1 MFDEKFPKYRGKNST
16 HKHQQYQKPPPYNPD
31 YKKNQSNSSCST
43 RNSSHGSR
51 GPSINLLILKHQ
63 IITLLLLSSF
73 LAIWFLT
80 PFSDVITSLVLVTM
94 PITGDVQLGLESW
107 HEIRQKHP
115 HKYQITQ
122 DHWNVESIGNDIVNS
137 VILQPRNLH
146 HFCTSTPTI
155 STDLCKQQASQYN
168 WSFHVVKSSDINAF
182 ALPGGI
188 ICVTDSLLRT
198 LNLSRGEI
206 AALLGHEMSHVLHR
220 HGQSQLL
227 KKNLLST
234 IIKALFYDDDD
245 DEEESFGEA
254 VHELLLKQASYF
266 GQLKFSR
273 NNEYEADSGA
283 WELLSSS
290 QRYNPHRVQDLLQK
304 LYSLEGGKRKNTEYD
319 FISSS
324 SLSAWAKTH
333 PGTGDRIGVMKD
345 KWNDLSLNERRKFQ
359 PLL

>member
-1 MFDEKFPKYRGKNST
+1 MFDEKYPKYRRKNNM
-16 HKHQQYQKPPPYNPD
+16 HKQQQEHNPPPYNPD
-31 YKKNQSNSSCST
+31 YKKHRSKSNYST
-43 RNSSHGSR
+43 SNNHRSTT
-51 GPSINLLILKHQ
+51 NLLFLKQQILP
-63 IITLLLLSSF
+63 LLLLSSF

-80 PFSDVITSLVLVTM
+80 PFADFITSIVLFTI

-107 HEIRQKHP
+107 HEIQQHYP

-122 DHWNVESIGNDIVNS
+122 DNWNVESIGHDLVNS
-137 VILQPRNLH
+137 VILQPQNLH
-146 HFCTSTPTI
+146 QFCTSTATM
-155 STDLCKQQASQYN
+155 STDVCKQQASQYN
-168 WSFHVVKSSDINAF
+168 WSFRVVKSPDINAF

-198 LNLSRGEI
+198 LYLSRGEI

-234 IIKALFYDDDD
+234 IVNALFYDDGDD
-245 DEEESFGEA
+245 DEESFGEA
-254 VHELLLKQASYF
+254 VNELLLKQASYF

-273 NNEYEADSGA
+273 DNEYEADYGA
-283 WELLSSS
+283 WQLLSSS
-290 QRYNPHRVQDLLQK
+290 QKYNPHRVQDLLEK
-304 LYSLEGGKRKNTEYD
+304 LYSLEGGSRRKKD

-345 KWNDLSLNERRKFQ
+345 KWNELSWNERKKFQ
-359 PLL
+359 LLL